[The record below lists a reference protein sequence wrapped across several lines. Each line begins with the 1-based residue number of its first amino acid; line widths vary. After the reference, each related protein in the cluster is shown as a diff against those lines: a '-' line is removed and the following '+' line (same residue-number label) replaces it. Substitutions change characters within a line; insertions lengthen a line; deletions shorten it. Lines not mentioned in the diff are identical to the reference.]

1 MNRFEPSTFQP
12 GAMTKVCILF
22 NWQLQIFLFQKLVN
36 SVLNPNNIKC
46 VVYIQSLVTEWFTYQ
61 RYVMKTLASKV
72 EEIVENGE
80 IPEEDVHLPGVYV
93 KGVLKGSQYQKR
105 IEVSQ
110 LAWVRQ
116 GEIQHIA
123 LSVVF

>member
-1 MNRFEPSTFQP
+1 MNRFELLTFQP
-12 GAMTKVCILF
+12 GAMTKVCILLIGSYKLF
-22 NWQLQIFLFQKLVN
+22 YFKNWWI

-46 VVYIQSLVTEWFTYQ
+46 VVYIQSLVTVWFTYQ

-105 IEVSQ
+105 IEVS
-110 LAWVRQ
+110 
-116 GEIQHIA
+116 
-123 LSVVF
+123 